1 MHEKYASRHVLYP
14 VPNVFVPLADVVI
27 ARAFVVALRAIVFVA
42 LRADDGVVTRAFV
55 VALRAAVFVRAAL
68 RAVAVRL
75 TVLRA
80 VVRGV
85 ALRDLVAVVAVR
97 VVGCDCVTSDCLR
110 AVTLSLGVFLVT
122 VDALRT
128 AASEKPMPAQSVAA
142 KSKIFFI
149 LGFVTMITKMPF
161 YGQGLFRTIAQFFCK
176 KNPADYGTFY

>member
-1 MHEKYASRHVLYP
+1 MLYP

-80 VVRGV
+80 VVRVV

>member
-1 MHEKYASRHVLYP
+1 M
-14 VPNVFVPLADVVI
+14 VV

-55 VALRAAVFVRAAL
+55 VALRA
-68 RAVAVRL
+68 VAVRL

-80 VVRGV
+80 VVRVV

-128 AASEKPMPAQSVAA
+128 AASEKPMPAQSVAT